1 MDVTAGLIL
10 FSSLGAW
17 LSARHRAAVPALV
30 FAALA
35 TVLFC
40 STDLGSGLPG
50 ATAAVVQWLSGVV
63 AHIAGQ
69 GGAA

>member
-1 MDVTAGLIL
+1 VDITAALII

-30 FAALA
+30 FGALA

-40 STDLGSGLPG
+40 TTPLGSGLPDAV
-50 ATAAVVQWLSGVV
+50 ATVVHWTSGVGGQL
-63 AHIAGQ
+63 AAQ
-69 GGAA
+69 GGGR